1 MDEEC
6 KHLKTIVDSTHVLL
20 ALLDKN
26 FNFLRVNKAYAEAD
40 NKDISYFPGKNHFEL
55 YPNEE
60 NEQIFRNVIE
70 SGEPFYIRGKPFE
83 YPMNPERGETYW
95 DWSLVPIKD
104 SDGEVNSLVFTL
116 RDVTDREIT
125 RQKLKK
131 SNRKNVFYKDLLAH
145 DMRNILYV
153 IQSSTELMEHWDDK
167 TLSSEEVQ
175 EMMGEIKKQVEKA
188 ADLISNVQKLS
199 KVEREDRKFRTIDLK
214 ELLGQLVPEIQKRFS
229 DKNIIIN
236 EQYPSTP
243 CYLEAGDL
251 LIDAFE
257 NILINAIVHN
267 DRKQKKIWIK
277 ISKTELGTNQYF
289 KIEIKDNGNGI
300 PNEDKEKVFR
310 QGFKR
315 DHSSGMGI
323 GLSLVKE
330 IIEGYNGRVWV
341 ENRIKGDYTRGS
353 NFILL
358 LKAS

>member
-1 MDEEC
+1 MNE
-6 KHLKTIVDSTHVLL
+6 KYKYLKTIVDSTHVLL
-20 ALLDKN
+20 ALLDKD
-26 FNFLRVNKAYAEAD
+26 FNFIRVNRAYAEAD

-60 NEQIFRNVIE
+60 NEQIFRNVIK
-70 SGEPFYIRGKPFE
+70 SGEPFHIRGKPFE
-83 YPMNPERGETYW
+83 YPMNPERGKTYW

-104 SDGEVNSLVFTL
+104 AEGEVNFLVFTL

-125 RQKLKK
+125 RQKLKQ
-131 SNRKNVFYKDLLAH
+131 SNRKAVFYKDLLAH
-145 DMRNILYV
+145 DIRNILYV
-153 IQSSTELMEHWDDK
+153 IQSSTELMQHWNNK
-167 TLSSEEVQ
+167 KLSSQEVQ
-175 EMMGEIKKQVEKA
+175 EMMERIKKQVEKA

-199 KVEREDRKFRTIDLK
+199 KAEKEDRKFRTINFK
-214 ELLGQLVPEIQKRFS
+214 ELLDQIIPDIQNRYD

-236 EQYPSTP
+236 KEYPSTP
-243 CYLEAGDL
+243 CNVKAGDL
-251 LIDAFE
+251 LVDAFE

-267 DRKQKKIWIK
+267 DNKEKKIWIK
-277 ISKTELGTNQYF
+277 ISKTELGTNPYF

-300 PNEDKEKVFR
+300 TKDDKEKVFQ

-315 DHSSGMGI
+315 NHSSGMGI

-341 ENRIKGDYTRGS
+341 ENRIKEDYTKGS